1 MLEEESSTPAF
12 SGIPTEKYFLVSFNF
27 CDVTASG
34 FTNKKIVRCM
44 HFVFGIH
51 VDKIFFRTK
60 SRMLFNLAF
69 NFFPVSFRDRKANFI
84 VLEHVNIV
92 VFIQRFITTLSYLD
106 IIQYKYYTYRIFN
119 IACTIYLISVTYMCH
134 IAASTRVLILH
145 RIVSQCNLIY
155 SFKKKIK
162 FPIYNYLISIQ
173 ITLILRLLACQ
184 NASLLRSLKFCIFNL
199 VVIFYHRYN
208 TYQT

>member
-1 MLEEESSTPAF
+1 MLKEESRTPDF

-27 CDVTASG
+27 CDVTASE
-34 FTNKKIVRCM
+34 FTNKKIVRCK

-51 VDKIFFRTK
+51 VGKIFFRTK
-60 SRMLFNLAF
+60 SGMLFNFAF

-84 VLEHVNIV
+84 VLEHVNIL
-92 VFIQRFITTLSYLD
+92 VFIQRFLTTLPYLD

-119 IACTIYLISVTYMCH
+119 IACIIYLISVTYMCH

-145 RIVSQCNLIY
+145 RIVSQRNLIY
-155 SFKKKIK
+155 SLKKIK

-173 ITLILRLLACQ
+173 ITLILKLLACQ